1 MNDLRTAVSEAWS
14 RALDDERTVAI
25 PDVADRIMED
35 YPDVVSQESERLV
48 RSSIV
53 RMLKDNANRETEES
67 SQLSLFGFPSVIAVP
82 VVGSGFVYMQSMKAT
97 LRDLTSGAEVRELNN
112 RRTQV
117 RLDQY
122 NGALDLVRPIMEG
135 NPEMTLA
142 EAIVSLGDG
151 DEDSED

>member
-82 VVGSGFVYMQSMKAT
+82 VTDDGYVYMQSMKAT
-97 LRDLTSGAEVRELNN
+97 WADLSSGAQIRETNVR
-112 RRTQV
+112 RAQA

-122 NGALDLVRPIMEG
+122 NGALEHVRPIMEG
-135 NPEMTLA
+135 TDVTLA
-142 EAIVSLGDG
+142 EAVEQLGDG
-151 DEDSED
+151 DSED